1 MARIRTI
8 KPEFPQSE
16 SMGRISRDARLLF
29 IMMWTL
35 ADDAGRLRG
44 TSRML
49 ASLLF
54 PYDEDAPKL
63 IDGWLA
69 ELEHEKCI
77 QRYTADG
84 HGYAQILKWTEHQ
97 RIDKPSPS
105 KIPPCG
111 ESSRSLANVRE
122 HSCLDQGR
130 DQGKDQGSKD
140 QGSEEAAD
148 ADSSPSMRELK
159 GDFDEWYKIFPRH
172 AGVGAARAK
181 YLTAR
186 NAGVTKET
194 LLAGARAAAKYYA
207 EEDKRFIPM
216 PATWLHQ
223 ERWSDDY
230 TGPPPKAEQRQRGF
244 REEVDFF
251 EGAI

>member
-35 ADDAGRLRG
+35 ADDAGRLRAS
-44 TSRML
+44 SRML

-69 ELEHEKCI
+69 ELEHEGCI
-77 QRYTADG
+77 QRYSADG
-84 HGYAQILKWTEHQ
+84 HSYAQILKWTEHQ

-111 ESSRSLANVRE
+111 EHSRSLANIRE

-130 DQGKDQGSKD
+130 DQGKDQGSED

-159 GDFDEWYKIFPRH
+159 ADFDEWYKVFPRH
-172 AGVGAARAK
+172 AGVGGARAK
-181 YLTAR
+181 YLAAR
-186 NAGVTKET
+186 KAGVTKET
-194 LLAGARAAAKYYA
+194 LLEGARAAAKYYA
-207 EEDKRFIPM
+207 QEDKRFIPM
-216 PATWLHQ
+216 PATWLNQ
-223 ERWSDDY
+223 ERWADDY

-244 REEVDFF
+244 KEEVDFF